1 MELEKRK
8 YQFLKWISRVLATAL
23 IAFGLPFYFGY
34 GNPLPFMNPDYSVY
48 DNIWLVI
55 FPLMFIRLRLVGN
68 GLKSAVCS

>member
-8 YQFLKWISRVLATAL
+8 YQFLKWISRVLATAI

-55 FPLMFIRLRLVGN
+55 FPLMVIRLRLVGN
-68 GLKSAVCS
+68 GLKSAVYS